1 MKKIICILVSA
12 VAALSLVSCDKN
24 GGGNGSGQIVGTWTL
39 DKMTLT
45 LNGESQTVSLAGTGV
60 SAVMDFRAD
69 GSGSVDV
76 KYDGTGGGSEV
87 GGGLV
92 PESQDFTYVYDDGI
106 LTLTISDPSGV
117 AETDSVPVISLT
129 DSELVLAPAADQDG
143 VAVVLYFVR

>member
-1 MKKIICILVSA
+1 M
-12 VAALSLVSCDKN
+12 
-24 GGGNGSGQIVGTWTL
+24 
-39 DKMTLT
+39 
-45 LNGESQTVSLAGTGV
+45 
-60 SAVMDFRAD
+60 
-69 GSGSVDV
+69 
-76 KYDGTGGGSEV
+76 

-92 PESQDFTYVYDDGI
+92 PESQDFTYVYADGI